1 MYINNVKET
10 LVYQGKQTAALYPH
24 GSQSEGFKEKIQWYN
39 VISPYEVVYVDQ
51 VKDLKENFPY
61 KIDNQVLISE
71 KELDLLN
78 QGELIEKEGYVEEFN
93 RNIVGA
99 IFPLMK
105 DDQLTGFV
113 YIYVPLAELSEV
125 FQTGIPILVIVGV
138 IFFLVIFLILN
149 SFLNSLFHPMKE
161 IQSFSKEVAKGIFH
175 KRITVRKND
184 EIGELATTFNKMVE
198 SLEKQ
203 DVEKKEFLSNVAH
216 EIRTPLTYI
225 TGYAQALL
233 DGVYTSKE
241 EEDQKLA
248 LVIKETD
255 RMKFLLQD
263 LLDLTRLQDKSLVFE
278 KQPLPLSQLIIETLE
293 LLTYPLEQKKILLVK
308 KLNDEVIIEGD
319 QNRLQQVLINVL
331 DNAIKYS
338 HKNGEIVIETYEDQ
352 ANAFITVKDYG
363 IGIPKEKLKRIGE
376 RFYRTDLSRSRDTGG
391 FGLGMSITNEIVR
404 KHGGSLVIQSEKGKG
419 CKVMIQLPSI

>member
-1 MYINNVKET
+1 MKET

-24 GSQSEGFKEKIQWYN
+24 GSQSDGFKEKIQWYN
-39 VISPYEVVYVDQ
+39 VISPYEVIYVDQ

-61 KIDNQVLISE
+61 KIDNQVLLSK
-71 KELDLLN
+71 KELNRLN
-78 QGELIEKEGYVEEFN
+78 QGELVEKEGYVEEFK

-105 DDQLTGFV
+105 DDRLTGFV
-113 YIYVPLAELSEV
+113 YIYVPLAEMSEV

-149 SFLNSLFHPMKE
+149 SLLNSLFLPMKE
-161 IQSFSKEVAKGIFH
+161 VQSFSKEVAKGDFS
-175 KRITVRKND
+175 KRVTVRKND
-184 EIGELATTFNKMVE
+184 EIGELATMFNKMVD

-203 DVEKKEFLSNVAH
+203 DIEKKEFLSNVAH

-225 TGYAQALL
+225 TGYAQAIL
-233 DGVYTSKE
+233 DGVYTSKDE
-241 EEDQKLA
+241 KDKKLA
-248 LVIKETD
+248 LVIKESN
-255 RMKFLLQD
+255 RMKLLVQD
-263 LLDLTRLQDKSLVFE
+263 LLDLTRIQDKSFVFE
-278 KQPLPLSQLIIETLE
+278 KQLLPLSQLIIETLD
-293 LLTYPLEQKKILLVK
+293 LLTYPLEQKSILPVK
-308 KLNDEVIIEGD
+308 NLNDEIIIEGD

-338 HKNGEIVIETYEDQ
+338 HENSEIVIETFEDQ
-352 ANAFITVKDYG
+352 SNAFITIEDHG
-363 IGIPKEKLKRIGE
+363 IGIPQEKLKRIGE
-376 RFYRTDLSRSRDTGG
+376 RFYRTDLSRSRGTGG

-404 KHGGSLVIQSEKGKG
+404 KHGGSIVIQSDIGEG